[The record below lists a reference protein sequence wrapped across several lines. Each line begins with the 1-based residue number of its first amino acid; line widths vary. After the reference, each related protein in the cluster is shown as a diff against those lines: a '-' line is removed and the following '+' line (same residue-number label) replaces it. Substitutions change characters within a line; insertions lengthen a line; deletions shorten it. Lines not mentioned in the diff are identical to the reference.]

1 MGAEQRAQRVREE
14 HRAEVEKERNIAT
27 IMVEDVNEEM
37 ERRDRECEAKMERQR
52 TQIRELRAV
61 AEDAVSVGQRA
72 LSNHSA
78 EKDAEIERLRGEVRE
93 KERVQER
100 YARMRQSKLALEQ
113 KVLHLTQQ
121 VIETF
126 ASR

>member
-78 EKDAEIERLRGEVRE
+78 EKDAEIERLRGE
-93 KERVQER
+93 ERVKER

-121 VIETF
+121 VIDAF
-126 ASR
+126 A